1 MKRHANKNRTGK
13 EKFRLRHLDTFPVGP
28 NETCTQQAVNHWM
41 DQTKARASIVRTHG
55 RVCLKFGPGG
65 VASSKAFW
73 WPDLRQK
80 LLSYQN
86 LNDAYLSSNKSSVI
100 LCIDIVSKEPYQR
113 RIHVLKAKNI
123 EQCNILAN
131 LLWKRKTARI
141 AVDEKPV
148 SGPCVDAELSLNGVD
163 ALKTQTTSMEKD
175 NENQNVYLDDVQDVK
190 TKIPVRSFLVAQ
202 VGGFVVGKSE
212 YVDENRIENYLVQS
226 KNKLDANNATFDIL
240 TVHPDGLTLK
250 QGDWWPRD
258 EEQKLS
264 INELNKVDYCKS
276 ANNLLVLDY
285 TFPESNKRR
294 ICLFAAD
301 TPEERELLVK
311 QLKDLKTQRNV
322 CLCTDSVSEHQRKNT
337 ISQELIG
344 EDSNAP
350 LSREQHSEKIPISLS
365 KLGQAS
371 PDNKERENQHGF
383 PKILKCKKIDRE
395 LNSLQ
400 DFPKRSIYHFP
411 LDHVDAFSVDAD
423 EILDP
428 QKVEDYLSRRRQ
440 VTSGKMVI
448 MEIDS
453 DGIKL
458 DKNLWWSENPRVLRR
473 TQSSIHAIFPLPS
486 DDKLWAL
493 AYFTFDLRLKRVHI
507 FRSHSGQDRN
517 KTIATLRN
525 YVNPDISTIINSL
538 QELSL
543 KQNGLDGHYVTSCAV
558 KVGQQRS
565 HEKIL
570 TANSTGR
577 NKEILLSPENTPIK
591 SAPPIHHQME
601 PYDKVDVKDTI
612 DLQFDE
618 EDEECEPVYLMLHL
632 TPSSTSPNVLRI
644 SSKPLTTHSTET
656 LSNGRNFERRY
667 AGPGQRKPASN
678 FSMNKDSN
686 NIEDIE
692 HLLQKSEPWSAE
704 YDNLVVTA
712 ARHHMLQEHD

>member
-1 MKRHANKNRTGK
+1 MKKHANKNRTGK

-28 NETCTQQAVNHWM
+28 NEICTQQAVNHWM

-65 VASSKAFW
+65 VAASKAFW

-80 LLSYQN
+80 ILSYQN
-86 LNDAYLSSNKSSVI
+86 LNDAYLSSNKSSI
-100 LCIDIVSKEPYQR
+100 MLCIDIVSQEPYQR

-123 EQCNILAN
+123 EQCNLLAN

-141 AVDEKPV
+141 SFDEKPV

-163 ALKTQTTSMEKD
+163 ALKAQTTSMEKD
-175 NENQNVYLDDVQDVK
+175 NEKYLDDAQDVK
-190 TKIPVRSFLVAQ
+190 TKIPTRSFLVAQ
-202 VGGFVVGKSE
+202 VGGFTVGKSE
-212 YVDENRIENYLVQS
+212 HVDENRIDNYLAQS
-226 KNKLDANNATFDIL
+226 KDRLEANNATFDIL

-258 EEQKLS
+258 KEQKLN
-264 INELNKVDYCKS
+264 INELNRADCCKS

-285 TFPESNKRR
+285 TFAESNKRR

-301 TPEERELLVK
+301 TPEEREVLVK

-322 CLCTDSVSEHQRKNT
+322 SPCTDSVSEHQEV
-337 ISQELIG
+337 SD
-344 EDSNAP
+344 EDYNAP
-350 LSREQHSEKIPISLS
+350 FSPEKIHSSLS
-365 KLGQAS
+365 KLGQAPS
-371 PDNKERENQHGF
+371 DKKERENRKDF
-383 PKILKCKKIDRE
+383 PKILKCKKINRE
-395 LNSLQ
+395 LNGLQ
-400 DFPKRSIYHFP
+400 DFPKQSIYQFP
-411 LDHVDAFSVDAD
+411 LDHLDAFSVDAD
-423 EILDP
+423 EILNS
-428 QKVEDYLSRRRQ
+428 QKVEDYLSRKRQ
-440 VTSGKMVI
+440 VTSGKMVT

-473 TQSSIHAIFPLPS
+473 TESCIHAIFPLPS

-507 FRSHSGQDRN
+507 FRSRSRGDRN

-525 YVNPDISTIINSL
+525 YVNPDISSIINSAR
-538 QELSL
+538 ELSL
-543 KQNGLDGHYVTSCAV
+543 RQNVLEEHYITSCAV
-558 KVGQQRS
+558 KVGQQRR

-570 TANSTGR
+570 TANGTGR

-591 SAPPIHHQME
+591 STSSIHHQVE
-601 PYDKVDVKDTI
+601 LYDKVDVKDTI

-618 EDEECEPVYLMLHL
+618 EDEESGPVYLMLHL
-632 TPSSTSPNVLRI
+632 SPSPTSPNVLRI
-644 SSKPLTTHSTET
+644 SSKPFTTRNSET
-656 LSNGRNFERRY
+656 PSNGHKLERQH
-667 AGPGQRKPASN
+667 AATGQRKPASK
-678 FSMNKDSN
+678 SSRNKDSN
-686 NIEDIE
+686 NIDGIE
-692 HLLQKSEPWSAE
+692 HLLQKTEPWSAE
-704 YDNLVVTA
+704 YDNLVVNA